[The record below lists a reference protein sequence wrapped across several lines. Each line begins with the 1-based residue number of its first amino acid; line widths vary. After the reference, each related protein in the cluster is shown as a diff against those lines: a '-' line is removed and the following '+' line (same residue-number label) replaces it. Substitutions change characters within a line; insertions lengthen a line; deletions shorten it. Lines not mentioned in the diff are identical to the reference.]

1 MRIPKNIIQ
10 TSKYT
15 SGKEFAYK
23 ITQVSYQGYYYIL
36 NNLFYV
42 GKEYNQDAPELIR
55 IAESNTLLYNKKT
68 SIFSTI
74 SGISSQFLKIPK
86 IKSIQNTTRDNSIKT
101 RYFSQQINIQP
112 IIIKEISKETYES
125 IQEVSLYK
133 TTFVGNYNG
142 NIQNL
147 DQADKQMPGL
157 KSFLLG

>member
-1 MRIPKNIIQ
+1 MRIPKNIIE

-15 SGKEFAYK
+15 SGKEFVYK
-23 ITQVSYQGYYYIL
+23 LTQTPYQGYYYVL

-42 GKEYNQDAPELIR
+42 GKEYNQDAPELIK
-55 IAESNTLLYNKKT
+55 ITQSNPLLYNSKT
-68 SIFSTI
+68 AIFSII

-86 IKSIQNTTRDNSIKT
+86 IKSIQTSVRDNSVET

-142 NIQNL
+142 NIQTL

>member
-15 SGKEFAYK
+15 SGKEFVYK
-23 ITQVSYQGYYYIL
+23 LTQTPYQGYYYVL

-42 GKEYNQDAPELIR
+42 GKEYSQDAPELIK
-55 IAESNTLLYNKKT
+55 ITQSNSLLYNSKT
-68 SIFSTI
+68 AIFSAI

-86 IKSIQNTTRDNSIKT
+86 VKSIQTSARDNSVET
-101 RYFSQQINIQP
+101 RYFNQQINIQP
-112 IIIKEISKETYES
+112 ILIKEISKETYES

-142 NIQNL
+142 TIQTL

-157 KSFLLG
+157 KAFLLG

>member
-10 TSKYT
+10 TNKYT
-15 SGKEFAYK
+15 SGKEFVYK
-23 ITQVSYQGYYYIL
+23 LTQTPYQGYYYIL
-36 NNLFYV
+36 NNLFYI
-42 GKEYNQDAPELIR
+42 GKEYNQDAPELIK
-55 IAESNTLLYNKKT
+55 ITQSNTLLYNSKT
-68 SIFSTI
+68 AIFSVI

-86 IKSIQNTTRDNSIKT
+86 IKSIQSNIESNSIPV

-112 IIIKEISKETYES
+112 ILIKEISKETYES

-133 TTFVGNYNG
+133 TTFIGNYNG
-142 NIQNL
+142 NIQTL